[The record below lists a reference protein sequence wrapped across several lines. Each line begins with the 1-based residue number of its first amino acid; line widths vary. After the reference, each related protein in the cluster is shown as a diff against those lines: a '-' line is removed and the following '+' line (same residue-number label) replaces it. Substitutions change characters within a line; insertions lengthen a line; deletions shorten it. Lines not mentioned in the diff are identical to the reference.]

1 VVTARLRQLEL
12 SHMSDV
18 RCVPNAC
25 DCEGGRLLSP
35 SDISDG
41 FDSSIGIGGL
51 LPRSACVAAF
61 HSCDA
66 HLMKR
71 LLPEMPAAVGS
82 SHMEFMNTAN
92 HESVSKTVTRRKE
105 I

>member
-12 SHMSDV
+12 SLLSDV
-18 RCVPNAC
+18 RRVLN
-25 DCEGGRLLSP
+25 DCEGGPLLSP
-35 SDISDG
+35 CDISDG
-41 FDSSIGIGGL
+41 FGYSSIGIGGL

-71 LLPEMPAAVGS
+71 PLPEKPAVASGLAQ
-82 SHMEFMNTAN
+82 HGIHEHPQIMNP
-92 HESVSKTVTRRKE
+92 SPRR
-105 I
+105 